1 MKTIKLFFL
10 VLLFIIFFPFYVITK
25 GVFES
30 IDEEDAISIWFIV
43 NTVLQWFIIAS
54 FCTAMIADFI
64 GNADI
69 PKIRV
74 GVFLEIVLIL
84 AVLLLFYIVIFL
96 LAATVLNVLETPFMM
111 VFIIVL
117 MIGKEIACLCKKI
130 TNKIMKS
137 MVKQIRV

>member
-1 MKTIKLFFL
+1 
-10 VLLFIIFFPFYVITK
+10 
-25 GVFES
+25 
-30 IDEEDAISIWFIV
+30 
-43 NTVLQWFIIAS
+43 
-54 FCTAMIADFI
+54 MIADFI